1 MIDRKILE
9 EHNLTEEEYGRIVEL
24 IRREPNR
31 TELGIFSVMWSE
43 HCGYKSSR
51 VHLKKLPTEGRHVV
65 QGPGENAGVL
75 DIGDGQV
82 LVFKIES
89 HNHPSYIEP
98 YQGAAT
104 GVGGIL
110 RDIFTMGARPIAVL
124 DSLRFGPLKDA
135 KNRAIMEGVVSGI
148 AGYGNSVGVPTV
160 GGEIYFSECYSANPL
175 VNVFCLGL
183 ARKDRIFLARAEGI
197 GNPVLYVGAKTGRDG
212 IHGATMAS
220 TEFGKE
226 TEHKRPNVQVGDPFK
241 EKLLVEAC
249 LEVMDRGLILG
260 IQDMGAAGLTCST
273 TEMAAKGGLGIEID
287 LDLVPQREAGMT
299 PYEILLSESQERMLL
314 VCTKENVKK
323 VQEVFAKW
331 DLDAPIIG
339 RVTEGGQVR
348 VLFKGEVVVDIP
360 VDAVVNLCPAY
371 RRPSQPPSR
380 PPSAVRMPLLP
391 VPADIEDVFFRLLA
405 SPTIAD
411 KEWVFRQYDH
421 MVQTNTVL
429 LPGTDAAVVRIKG
442 SKKAVAM
449 TLDGNPFYASLD
461 PSTGAKIAVA
471 EACRN
476 LACVGARPIGVTDC
490 LNFGSPEKP
499 EIMWQLEQVIE
510 GLAEGCRAFG
520 IPVTGGN
527 VSFYNDTEGVSVYPT
542 AVLGIVGIIDDVRKA
557 VSPGFKA
564 EGDVILLAG
573 ENSEELGG
581 TEYLRVIHRVET
593 GAPPR
598 IDLEREKRVQEFC
611 LKTIDAGLARSA
623 HDLSEGG
630 LAVALAECA
639 FHSRGPVG
647 CAVELDDPIRPDAL
661 AFGETQSRVLLSARP
676 ADLDRLTGLARA
688 AGVKLTAIGKTGGAD
703 IVLRHRGRDLIRVS
717 VEDAYWRWKDSIPR
731 FFRARGKGEA

>member
-1 MIDRKILE
+1 MVDKKILDQ
-9 EHNLTEEEYGRIVEL
+9 HSLTDEEYRSIVGFVG
-24 IRREPNR
+24 REPNL

-43 HCGYKSSR
+43 HCGYKSSK
-51 VHLKKLPTEGRHVV
+51 VHLKKLPTTGKHVV

-82 LVFKIES
+82 VVFKIES

-124 DSLRFGPLKDA
+124 DSLRFGPPSDA
-135 KNRAIMEGVVSGI
+135 KNRSVMEGVVSGI
-148 AGYGNSVGVPTV
+148 AGYGNSIGVPTV
-160 GGEIYFSECYSANPL
+160 GGEISFDECYSANPL

-183 ARKDRIFLARAEGI
+183 ADRDKIFLARAEGV
-197 GNPVLYVGAKTGRDG
+197 GNPILYVGAKTGRDG

-220 TEFGKE
+220 AEFGKE

-249 LEVMDRGLILG
+249 LEVMSRNLILG

-273 TEMAAKGGLGIEID
+273 TEMAAKGGVGIEID

-299 PYEILLSESQERMLL
+299 PYEIMLSESQERMLL
-314 VCTKENVKK
+314 VTTKENVKK

-339 RVTEGGQVR
+339 HVTEGGQVR
-348 VLFKGEVVVDIP
+348 VRFKGEVVVDVP

-371 RRPSQPPSR
+371 RRSSR
-380 PPSAVRMPLLP
+380 PPAQAPGHARLPLLP
-391 VPADIEDVFFRLLA
+391 VPADFDDIFLRILA

-421 MVQTNTVL
+421 MVQVNTAV
-429 LPGTDAAVVRIKG
+429 LPGADAAVLRIKG
-442 SKKAVAM
+442 SKKALAM
-449 TLDGNPFYASLD
+449 TLDGNSLYALLD
-461 PSTGAKIAVA
+461 ARTGGAAAVA
-471 EACRN
+471 EACWN
-476 LACVGARPIGVTDC
+476 LACVGARPIGVTNC
-490 LNFGSPEKP
+490 LNFGNPEKP
-499 EIMWQLEQVIE
+499 EVMWQFEQVID
-510 GLAEGCRAFG
+510 GLAEACRAFE

-527 VSFYNDTEGVSVYPT
+527 VSFYNDTEGVSIHPT
-542 AVLGIVGIIDDVRKA
+542 PVLGIVGIIEDVRKT
-557 VSPGFKA
+557 VGPGFRDP
-564 EGDVILLAG
+564 GDTILLVG
-573 ENSEELGG
+573 ENREELGG
-581 TEYLRVIHRVET
+581 SEYLRIVHRLKA

-598 IDLEREKRVQEFC
+598 LDLAAERRVQRFC
-611 LKTIDAGLARSA
+611 LQAIEAGLVVSA

-630 LAVALAECA
+630 LAVAVAESS
-639 FHSRGPVG
+639 FHSRGQMG
-647 CAVELDDPIRPDAL
+647 CLVELEDPIRPDAL
-661 AFGETQSRVLLSARP
+661 AFGETQSRILISARKT
-676 ADLDRLTGLARA
+676 DLDKLLALARA
-688 AGVKLTAIGKTGGAD
+688 AGVRLAAVGRTGGQD
-703 IVLRHRGRDLIRVS
+703 IVLRHQGRDLIRVP
-717 VEDAYWRWKDSIPR
+717 VEDAFRSWKDSLPAA
-731 FFRARGKGEA
+731 FRVRR

>member
-1 MIDRKILE
+1 MIDKKVLDQ
-9 EHNLTEEEYGRIVEL
+9 HNLTEEEYRRIAEL
-24 IRREPNR
+24 IGREPNL

-51 VHLKKLPTEGRHVV
+51 IHLKKLPTSGKHVV

-82 LVFKIES
+82 VVFKIES

-124 DSLRFGPLKDA
+124 DSLRFGPLGDP

-148 AGYGNSVGVPTV
+148 AGYGNSIGVPTV
-160 GGEIYFSECYSANPL
+160 GGEVAFNECYSANPL

-183 ARKDRIFLARAEGI
+183 AARNKIFFAKAEGV

-220 TEFGKE
+220 AEFGKE

-249 LEVMDRGLILG
+249 LEVMDKDLILG

-299 PYEILLSESQERMLL
+299 PYEIMLSESQERMLL
-314 VCTKENVKK
+314 VTTRENVKK
-323 VQEVFAKW
+323 VQEVFSKW

-339 RVTEGGQVR
+339 HVTGTGQLLAR
-348 VLFKGEVVVDIP
+348 AKGQPVVDIP

-371 RRPSQPPSR
+371 RRPAREPAYRQEVGR
-380 PPSAVRMPLLP
+380 LPLLP
-391 VPADIEDVFFRLLA
+391 VPSDFNDVFLKVMA
-405 SPTIAD
+405 SPTVAD

-421 MVQTNTVL
+421 MVQVNTVL
-429 LPGTDAAVVRIKG
+429 LPGADAAVLRVKG
-442 SKKAVAM
+442 FKKAIAM
-449 TLDGNPFYASLD
+449 TLDGNSLFTFLD
-461 PSTGAKIAVA
+461 PMTGAKIAVA

-476 LACVGARPIGVTDC
+476 LACVGARPIGVTNC
-490 LNFGSPEKP
+490 LNFGNPEKP
-499 EIMWQLEQVIE
+499 EVMWQFEQAVS

-527 VSFYNDTEGVSVYPT
+527 VSFYNDTEGASIHPT
-542 AVLGIVGIIDDVRKA
+542 PVVGIVGLIDDFRK
-557 VSPGFKA
+557 VTSPGFKA
-564 EGDVILLAG
+564 PGDLLVLAG
-573 ENSEELGG
+573 ESREELGG
-581 TEYLRVIHRVET
+581 SEYLRIVHRLET
-593 GAPPR
+593 GSPPQL
-598 IDLEREKRVQEFC
+598 DLDQEKDVQELC
-611 LKTIDAGLARSA
+611 LSAIEAGLVRSA

-630 LAVALAECA
+630 LAVALAESA
-639 FHSRGPVG
+639 FHSHGSMG
-647 CAVELDDPIRPDAL
+647 CIVEMEDPIRPDAL
-661 AFGETQSRVLLSARP
+661 AFGETQSRILMSCLRT
-676 ADLDRLTGLARA
+676 DLDRLTLLARK
-688 AGVKLTAIGKTGGAD
+688 AGVKIAIIGRTGGPD
-703 IVLRHRGRDLIRVS
+703 IVVRHRGRDLIRVA
-717 VEDAYWRWKDSIPR
+717 VEDAYRAWKDSLPGY
-731 FFRARGKGEA
+731 FRVRR